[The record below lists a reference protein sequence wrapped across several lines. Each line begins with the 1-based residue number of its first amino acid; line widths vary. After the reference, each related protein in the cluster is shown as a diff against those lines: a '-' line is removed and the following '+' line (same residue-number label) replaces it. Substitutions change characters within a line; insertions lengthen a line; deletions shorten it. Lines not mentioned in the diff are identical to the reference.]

1 MTSREKGGV
10 GGRRRVGGW
19 VVEVERVGGWV
30 VEVER
35 VGGTGTVTNKR
46 GVRDTQLEKN
56 NYSNRIKCCNILQS
70 RETPT
75 WEENIRNSRTGVVI
89 LVSKV

>member
-1 MTSREKGGV
+1 MTSSDMGGV
-10 GGRRRVGGW
+10 GGIRR
-19 VVEVERVGGWV
+19 EGGWV

-35 VGGTGTVTNKR
+35 VGGTGRVTNKR

-56 NYSNRIKCCNILQS
+56 NYSNRIKCCNILRS

-75 WEENIRNSRTGVVI
+75 WDENIRNSRTGVVI